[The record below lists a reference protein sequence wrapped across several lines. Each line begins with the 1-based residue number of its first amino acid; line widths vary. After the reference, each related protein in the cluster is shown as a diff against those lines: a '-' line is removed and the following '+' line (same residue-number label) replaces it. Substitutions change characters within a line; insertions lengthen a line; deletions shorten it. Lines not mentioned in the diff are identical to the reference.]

1 MASAGRP
8 LIRGNGNLSMW
19 NAAIAGRPSL
29 AFLLLASLPSG
40 GLAETSRPE
49 VALWKV
55 YAGPITSRNEVI
67 AEAARSTRQLDTSGE
82 RTTIQCGENTRF
94 GALFHVVFLD
104 TSSAYLEVT
113 WKYPHLAQVMG
124 EQERTRWAHYK
135 KDRLRPSVPAMR
147 IWYMRKAEMLDG
159 DITLEIHKRGEILL
173 RHVFEVR
180 GCAGTD
186 AVVPQPTRRPRA
198 E

>member
-1 MASAGRP
+1 
-8 LIRGNGNLSMW
+8 MW
-19 NAAIAGRPSL
+19 NSKIAGRFSPVL
-29 AFLLLASLPSG
+29 LLLASSPG
-40 GLAETSRPE
+40 GSLADARDSE

-67 AEAARSTRQLDTSGE
+67 AEAARSTRELDTSGE
-82 RTTIQCGENTRF
+82 RSTIQCAENTRF
-94 GALFHVVFLD
+94 GTLFHVVFLS

-113 WKYPHLAQVMG
+113 WKYPHLEHVMG

-147 IWYMRKAEMLDG
+147 IWYLRKDEMLDG

-180 GCAGTD
+180 GCPTAARTE
-186 AVVPQPTRRPRA
+186 TRRPRA